1 METENRTEDRVLSIL
16 LKEPFAMHTA
26 TSIAKYL
33 NITRQGIWKTLNKLA
48 ENKLINLES
57 VGDAKTSTA
66 TIKLNWTN
74 PITEKTLSL
83 ILTKESVK
91 QKRWRVNFA
100 ELENNVN
107 FLILFGGILNN
118 QKEANDID
126 ILAIVNKKK
135 FKAVE
140 EIVIKVQ
147 QTQLKKIHIIDLTEI
162 EFSQELK
169 KPNKIYLDAIKKGII
184 LYGQDNFI
192 QFMRDLQK

>member
-16 LKEPFAMHTA
+16 LKEHFAMHTA

-33 NITRQGIWKTLNKLA
+33 NITRQGIWKTISKLA
-48 ENKLINLES
+48 ENKLISLES
-57 VGDAKTSTA
+57 VGDAKTSAA
-66 TIKLNWTN
+66 TMNLNWPN

-83 ILTKESVK
+83 ILTKESIK
-91 QKRWRVNFA
+91 QQRWRVNFA
-100 ELENNVN
+100 ELENNVT
-107 FLILFGGILNN
+107 FLILFGSILNN

-126 ILAIVNKKK
+126 ILAVVNKKK

-140 EIVIKVQ
+140 EITAKAQ
-147 QTQLKKIHIIDLTEI
+147 QTQIKKIHLVDLTER

-169 KPNKIYLDAIKKGII
+169 KANNAYIDAIKKGVI

-192 QFMRDLQK
+192 QFMINMKK